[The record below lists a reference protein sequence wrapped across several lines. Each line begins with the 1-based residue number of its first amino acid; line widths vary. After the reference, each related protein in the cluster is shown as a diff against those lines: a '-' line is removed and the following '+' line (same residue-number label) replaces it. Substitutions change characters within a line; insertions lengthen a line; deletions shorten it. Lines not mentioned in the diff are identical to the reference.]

1 MVNVESM
8 CVCLVQFVRV
18 LITLAL
24 EKKPAYREM
33 SSRLLSMVHGHYVNS
48 RDVTKGVRRGGE
60 GRGQRV
66 EGQCW

>member
-1 MVNVESM
+1 MRLWTLSP

-33 SSRLLSMVHGHYVNS
+33 SSRLLSMVHGHYINS

-60 GRGQRV
+60 GRG
-66 EGQCW
+66 GQCW